1 MENQAQTPEQKG
13 RRMSRRDFVVSTAA
27 AAAAFT
33 IVPRHVLGGPG
44 YTPPSDKLNIAGIG
58 VGGMG
63 RDNVRD
69 CAATENI
76 YALCDVDEEYAAECF
91 NEYPKAKKYADY
103 RKMLEKEKNIDAVIV
118 ATPDHTHAV
127 IAMMAMKMGKHAFVQ
142 KPLTNTIYEAR
153 MLAEAARKH
162 KVATQMGN
170 QGHAGEGNRLM
181 CEWVADG
188 AIGPVREVHCWTD
201 RPVGWWAQG
210 VDRPE
215 ETPRVPRTL
224 NWDLWLGPAPYRPYN
239 PAYVPFAW
247 RGFWDFGTG
256 SLGDMGCH
264 IMDTPV
270 WVLNL
275 EHPTSVEAISTP
287 VNSETAPISS
297 VITLRFPARGN
308 MPPVKMT
315 WYDGGLMPPRPDE
328 LEEGRRMGDN
338 DGGVLLVGDKGT
350 IMCSCL
356 GSNPRLIPE
365 TKMEAYEQPAKTIP
379 RSPGIHEGW
388 IEACKGG
395 KPASSNF
402 DVSGPLTEIVLLG
415 NLALRTGRRLE
426 WDGPNMKVTNF
437 PEANKYVHREYRE
450 GWSL

>member
-1 MENQAQTPEQKG
+1 MENQAQTPERKG

-63 RDNVRD
+63 KNNVRG
-69 CAATENI
+69 CESENI
-76 YALCDVDEEYAAECF
+76 YALCDVDKKYAAETF
-91 NEYPKAKKYADY
+91 KKYPKAKKYTDY

-127 IAMMAMKMGKHAFVQ
+127 IAIMAMKLGKHAFVQ

-153 MLAEAARKH
+153 MLAETARKH

-170 QGHAGEGNRLM
+170 QGHAGEGNRLI

-201 RPVGWWAQG
+201 RPGGRWAQG

-215 ETPRVPRTL
+215 ETPKVPRTL
-224 NWDLWLGPAPYRPYN
+224 DWDLWLGPAPYRPYN
-239 PAYVPFAW
+239 PAYVPFKW

-270 WVLNL
+270 WVLDL
-275 EHPTSVEAISTP
+275 GHPTSVEAISTP

-297 VITLRFPARGN
+297 IITLHFSARGN

-315 WYDGGLMPPRPDE
+315 WYDGGLMPRRPDE
-328 LEEGRRMGDN
+328 LEEGRRIGDSG
-338 DGGVLLVGDKGT
+338 GGVLLVGDKGT
-350 IMCSCL
+350 IMC
-356 GSNPRLIPE
+356 GTYGRNPRLIPE
-365 TKMEAYEQPAKTIP
+365 AAMEAYEQPPKTIP

-402 DVSGPLTEIVLLG
+402 NVSGPLTEIVLLG

-450 GWSL
+450 VWSL